1 MDFPE
6 TFGVEF
12 PFPKNAS
19 FWASFWGVPKMGTVF
34 SVAAPGTDT
43 LEATTLAALGW
54 QRLVH

>member
-6 TFGVEF
+6 TFGVPF

-19 FWASFWGVPKMGTVF
+19 FWGVPKTDTVF